1 MKHLKFR
8 VTDEEGNK
16 YITEEISDDFVEEEQ
31 EVTDEDEFVSE
42 EQFMDDE
49 PGDGEGIHDEDSLTS
64 EEISALKQLV
74 PVIGK
79 LMALVSTNDEDE
91 SIEDDFEE
99 KKEEITDDEPID
111 GEEGIGDDF
120 EEEKEE
126 IIDTDNV
133 KDSFGAIEKKSKTKD
148 SSGDD
153 IQNEIANTWA
163 NHYKQKA

>member
-1 MKHLKFR
+1 
-8 VTDEEGNK
+8 
-16 YITEEISDDFVEEEQ
+16 
-31 EVTDEDEFVSE
+31 
-42 EQFMDDE
+42 
-49 PGDGEGIHDEDSLTS
+49 
-64 EEISALKQLV
+64 
-74 PVIGK
+74 
-79 LMALVSTNDEDE
+79 MALISTNDEDE
-91 SIEDDFEE
+91 SIEDDEIE
-99 KKEEITDDEPID
+99 TSEEEITDDEPID

-153 IQNEIANTWA
+153 IQNEIANAWA